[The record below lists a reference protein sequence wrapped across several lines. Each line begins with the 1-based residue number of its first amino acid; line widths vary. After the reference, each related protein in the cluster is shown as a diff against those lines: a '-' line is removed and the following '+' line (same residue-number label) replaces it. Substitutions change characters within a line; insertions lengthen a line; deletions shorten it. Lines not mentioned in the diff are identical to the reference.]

1 MLYYQLHS
9 TSLKVFEKVYTVW
22 YMIHN
27 FSKLVSYYFKWVR
40 QLLLL
45 YFFFSD
51 VKHNRM
57 LFNIKL
63 FKINNKLKFFH
74 NHTCQSKLLSNFIFL
89 YFSIHMLNILSENGR
104 QCKFSF
110 SRLLLIYIRYLSMS
124 EHLYIAHFYHDYTS
138 GIYSWFIMWHSLQN
152 TLF

>member
-1 MLYYQLHS
+1 MSSSASTIIFLFFLMLS
-9 TSLKVFEKVYTVW
+9 IIE
-22 YMIHN
+22 
-27 FSKLVSYYFKWVR
+27 
-40 QLLLL
+40 
-45 YFFFSD
+45 
-51 VKHNRM
+51 

-63 FKINNKLKFFH
+63 FKINNKLKFLH

-138 GIYSWFIMWHSLQN
+138 GIYSCLLCDILYRIPYFRLSFPVCGKIN
-152 TLF
+152 NDLFRH

>member
-1 MLYYQLHS
+1 MKKYILCGIWYITFLNWYLTTLNEFVSFYYYIS
-9 TSLKVFEKVYTVW
+9 
-22 YMIHN
+22 
-27 FSKLVSYYFKWVR
+27 
-40 QLLLL
+40 
-45 YFFFSD
+45 FFSD